1 MDTLLGKIG
10 YLSAAAGFL
19 FVFLL
24 LLTTKASSLP
34 KRLLQMTCLLGTVWA
49 SASFIQIQYQ
59 LSILSVLFTESL
71 LSLGWCL
78 LITSSLSDSH
88 HFTRIFSEKAQAI
101 LCLVILVAALTEAVR
116 FFWPVLEQRI
126 FLFLHLCQSIIGLW
140 FVELRYRR
148 TAREEHRAIK
158 PLCLGLG
165 MYFAYH
171 FALYAD
177 AFLTNILTQGFWLSR
192 GWVTL
197 ISLPLILLTARRAEH
212 WQSRVYVSRDIIY
225 HSSLL
230 LVAAS
235 YLLVM
240 SLAGFYIKSMGETW
254 SDTVQILF
262 FALSGLVLA
271 SLFLSDTF
279 RKNIMVF
286 ITKHF
291 FANKYEY
298 REEWMQFATA
308 LENPEGTQ
316 YDTALQAMMHPFGCD
331 QGVLATLQGPRLK
344 VRACQSIDSQHP
356 DIALLLAT
364 VALPAIEH
372 QWILDIEQA
381 RQGQEPAPFPV
392 DAAALARVSEMA
404 YLIPLTSSNGTRGVC
419 LLSRP
424 TSTEKVNWEDRDLMN
439 AISRQLSVYLNVF
452 ETNRKLAESQ
462 QFDTFNRM
470 SAFLVHDLKNVLA
483 QLQLLTKNAARHK
496 HNPEF
501 IDDAFET
508 VDSAAIRLTK
518 VLTQLNNKRV
528 ETQSAETQSVEF
540 IDIHALIRQVCDSRS
555 VKAPSPLI
563 IELTNEPFQLR
574 ADKERFT
581 NILSHLVQNAQEA
594 TDESGYVY
602 LSTAR
607 SGHDYLITIADNGVG
622 MSRDFVENRL
632 FKPFD
637 TTKGNAGMGIGAY
650 DAKNLIEQLGGYIDV
665 ESEPDNGTT
674 ISIHLP
680 FNTAPR
686 SASNHEICK

>member
-1 MDTLLGKIG
+1 MDTLLGTIG

-24 LLTTKASSLP
+24 LLTTKAKSLP
-34 KRLLQMTCLLGTVWA
+34 KRLLQITCLLGTVWA
-49 SASFIQIQYQ
+49 TTSYLQVHYQ
-59 LSILSVLFTESL
+59 LSILPVLFTESL

-78 LITSSLSDSH
+78 LVTSSLSDTH
-88 HFTRIFSEKAQAI
+88 HFTRIFAEKTPTFLCLAI
-101 LCLVILVAALTEAVR
+101 LMVALTEAVR
-116 FFWPVLEQRI
+116 FIWPVLEQRN

-148 TAREEHRAIK
+148 TVREEHWAIK

-165 MYFAYH
+165 MFFAYH

-177 AFLTNILTQGFWLSR
+177 AFLTNVLTPGFWLSR
-192 GWVTL
+192 GWITL
-197 ISLPLILLTARRAEH
+197 IALPLILLTARRAEH

-230 LVAAS
+230 LVAAG

-254 SDTVQILF
+254 GDTVQILF

-271 SLFLSDTF
+271 SLFLSETF

-308 LENPEGTQ
+308 LENTEGTQ
-316 YDTALQAMMHPFGCD
+316 YDTALQAMLHPFGCD
-331 QGVLATLQGPRLK
+331 RGVLATLQGPRLK
-344 VRACQSIDSQHP
+344 IRACQSIDCQHP
-356 DIALLLAT
+356 DISLLLST

-381 RQGQEPAPFPV
+381 RQGKEPAPFPV
-392 DAAALARVSEMA
+392 DASALAGVSELA
-404 YLIPLTSSNGTRGVC
+404 YLIPLTSSSGTRGVC
-419 LLSRP
+419 LLSKP

-452 ETNRKLAESQ
+452 ETNQKLAESQ

-496 HNPEF
+496 HNPDF
-501 IDDAFET
+501 IDDAFDT
-508 VDSAAIRLTK
+508 VDSAANRLTK
-518 VLTQLNNKRV
+518 VLSQLNNKRV
-528 ETQSAETQSVEF
+528 ETQSVETQSVAI
-540 IDIHALIRQVCDSRS
+540 IDVDELIRQVCDHRS
-555 VKAPSPLI
+555 VKAPAPLF
-563 IELTNEPFQLR
+563 IECATAPYQLT
-574 ADKERFT
+574 ADRERFS

-594 TDESGYVY
+594 TDESGYVH
-602 LSTAR
+602 LSTAHC
-607 SGHDYLITIADNGVG
+607 GNFYQITITDNGVG
-622 MSRDFVENRL
+622 MNRDFIENRL

-665 ESEPDNGTT
+665 ASEPDKGTT

-680 FNTAPR
+680 FNTSSN
-686 SASNHEICK
+686 SASNRETCQ